1 MSPDYYSGLAD
12 VEKAN
17 IMAKEALE
25 IAKDVKQDM
34 NELNKKCQKIEHDNY
49 LLKLKNKESY
59 SKRDNLLI
67 HGIVDDGSDDDNTCS
82 RLTRDFFVQNLNIS
96 KHDADKIIFVRCL
109 RVGKKSPTVKR
120 PMIVRFQCYADRQL
134 VWNTR
139 WTLKCAV
146 NTRVGVEW
154 EQPLL
159 TKCPNGYAPHTA
171 SDSKVLTLPSRG
183 GTVSTNGERRKARHW
198 RSNQLLWTDGVHQ
211 LKRQFI

>member
-1 MSPDYYSGLAD
+1 MYIHTCD
-12 VEKAN
+12 VHTYTITNVMKCSIFPCCSFIGTLQKATYFVV
-17 IMAKEALE
+17 L
-25 IAKDVKQDM
+25 VT
-34 NELNKKCQKIEHDNY
+34 
-49 LLKLKNKESY
+49 S
-59 SKRDNLLI
+59 S
-67 HGIVDDGSDDDNTCS
+67 
-82 RLTRDFFVQNLNIS
+82 FFVVSIS
-96 KHDADKIIFVRCL
+96 TLCVCATKCNQIATTSMHNW
-109 RVGKKSPTVKR
+109 S
-120 PMIVRFQCYADRQL
+120 
-134 VWNTR
+134 
-139 WTLKCAV
+139 LKCAV

>member
-1 MSPDYYSGLAD
+1 MYSCIHCISLHYYA
-12 VEKAN
+12 
-17 IMAKEALE
+17 
-25 IAKDVKQDM
+25 
-34 NELNKKCQKIEHDNY
+34 
-49 LLKLKNKESY
+49 
-59 SKRDNLLI
+59 RP
-67 HGIVDDGSDDDNTCS
+67 
-82 RLTRDFFVQNLNIS
+82 DFFFFGGGSSVAIALSTIAITHLYIIS
-96 KHDADKIIFVRCL
+96 IQIAIMW
-109 RVGKKSPTVKR
+109 S
-120 PMIVRFQCYADRQL
+120 
-134 VWNTR
+134 
-139 WTLKCAV
+139 LKCAV